1 MAQAQSHSL
10 PHTHNQVAL
19 HTISDTTTDT
29 HIISQSASRPPHLPP
44 THTPPRRHTYSCC
57 VCEELGVISSPL
69 TLLPAE
75 ESVI

>member
-29 HIISQSASRPPHLPP
+29 HIISQPHGPPISHPHTRHHEG
-44 THTPPRRHTYSCC
+44 THTRAAFARNW
-57 VCEELGVISSPL
+57 V
-69 TLLPAE
+69 
-75 ESVI
+75 